1 MIYRAYYRIFS
12 EYENQNENKEF
23 EINFEFIAN
32 SKEEIEINLKKIE
45 EDTEWDDSIII
56 NYNAQSQLLNTSLD
70 FLKLTNSNNEI
81 ISGF

>member
-32 SKEEIEINLKKIE
+32 SKEEIAINLKKIE